1 MENNK
6 RISEILVETGAY
18 TDLERPVMLTSGELG
33 IYYINTEKLAQDG
46 GKFNEFGDDSAAMIG
61 HAVRMMQINPTF
73 NESIEI
79 LTDKVARLFPNTNFE
94 NCAVSG
100 GQRRDW
106 LFSGPV
112 ALKLGIPHVSLYKEG
127 QIEIVNPSGAVEDY
141 PINSLCVVHLVDLIT
156 EGSSVY
162 TKTKEG
168 EEKGWVPMLREIGA
182 EINDLVAVV
191 TRQQGGEEML
201 KEQRVTVHPFVAI
214 DEAFLMQYSKN
225 PERAVAYL
233 KDPKAWS
240 EAYLR
245 ENGALALIGDFD
257 PNGKKLDRAKKFMQR
272 YGSVLEGSRMVEL
285 EAAVLSKYGKS
296 VSEIIGGN

>member
-1 MENNK
+1 
-6 RISEILVETGAY
+6 
-18 TDLERPVMLTSGELG
+18 
-33 IYYINTEKLAQDG
+33 
-46 GKFNEFGDDSAAMIG
+46 
-61 HAVRMMQINPTF
+61 MMQINPTF

-141 PINSLCVVHLVDLIT
+141 PINSFYVVHLVDLIT

-162 TKTKEG
+162 TKTKDRQ
-168 EEKGWVPMLREIGA
+168 EKGWVPMIRNAGA
-182 EINDLVAVV
+182 VINDLIAVV
-191 TRQQGGEEML
+191 TRRQGGEETL
-201 KEQRVTVHPFVAI
+201 KEQGVTVHPFVAI

-245 ENGALALIGDFD
+245 ENGALALAGAFD
-257 PNGKKLDRAKKFMQR
+257 PNGGKLDRANKFLHR
-272 YGSVLEGSRMVEL
+272 YGSVLEGSRMAEL
-285 EAAVLSKYGKS
+285 EAAVMSKYGKS
-296 VSEIIGGN
+296 VSDISGGN